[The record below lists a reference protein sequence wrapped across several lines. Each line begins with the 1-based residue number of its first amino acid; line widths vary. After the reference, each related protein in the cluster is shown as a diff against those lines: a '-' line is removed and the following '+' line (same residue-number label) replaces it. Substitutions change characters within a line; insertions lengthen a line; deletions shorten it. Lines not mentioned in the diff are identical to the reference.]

1 MRLFI
6 KGTSTR
12 ESKDLK
18 EGDIL
23 FDQVE
28 IVDILVGRETT
39 MLTVKHK
46 DVNRIAIRNE
56 DILNLAIKIIAKHDY

>member
-12 ESKDLK
+12 EPKDLK
-18 EGDIL
+18 ESDIL
-23 FDQVE
+23 FDEVE

>member
-12 ESKDLK
+12 EPKDLK
-18 EGDIL
+18 EGNIL
-23 FDQVE
+23 FDEVE